1 MARRHWK
8 EWSLSLV
15 LTAYK
20 FEKSQKKKK
29 KKEEKKK
36 RIIGHRATQPLYK
49 GLVCNF
55 TRPLSI
61 SELLIP
67 SPLLT
72 LPPFAATNAAAESI
86 FLRLGL
92 GFPLIPNA
100 ILRRVP
106 DSADRG
112 PRWAQTPC
120 HPSRLTI
127 STSRS
132 RSSCSASHYPSN
144 RFDFDL
150 PQCSGSACLPKK
162 YGIINLD
169 FCGN

>member
-1 MARRHWK
+1 M
-8 EWSLSLV
+8 
-15 LTAYK
+15 
-20 FEKSQKKKK
+20 KSFPRSNRIQIRKKPKKK

-106 DSADRG
+106 IR
-112 PRWAQTPC
+112 QTED
-120 HPSRLTI
+120 HDGRKLLAI
-127 STSRS
+127 RVDSRS
-132 RSSCSASHYPSN
+132 RRA
-144 RFDFDL
+144 DL
-150 PQCSGSACLPKK
+150 AAHAVQATLRATGSISICLNAQDLLACRRNTELLTL
-162 YGIINLD
+162 IFVVISFWLFVAAN
-169 FCGN
+169 